1 MYRASTRQAAL
12 DARTAQRRRVQSL
25 LMGAPDPYTSIGE
38 RPGRALLAG
47 VGVGVLIA
55 VVLSVITMAGV
66 ARQAAK
72 EKEQAAAATRAA
84 AAPPAATARPG
95 TPPVT
100 GAAPAAEGVTR
111 DDSGAVTGGT
121 GGSADGEPVVV
132 AVVVRDGA
140 AACQREAT
148 EMDVEPRFTGGL
160 LRSIQV
166 SGFGPGCAGR
176 TGSIRVLGPGDEELA
191 ARSFEA
197 VQGLGERVSG
207 WDGLRRDQI
216 DRIVVAV

>member
-25 LMGAPDPYTSIGE
+25 LMGAPDPYTTIGE

-66 ARQAAK
+66 ARQTARA
-72 EKEQAAAATRAA
+72 KEQAAAATRAA
-84 AAPPAATARPG
+84 AAPSATTARPAA
-95 TPPVT
+95 PPAT
-100 GAAPAAEGVTR
+100 SATPAAEGVTR
-111 DDSGAVTGGT
+111 DETGAATG
-121 GGSADGEPVVV
+121 ADGEPVVV

-140 AACQREAT
+140 AACQREVAD
-148 EMDVEPRFTGGL
+148 MDVEPRFADGI

-176 TGSIRVLGPGDEELA
+176 TGSIRVLGPGEDELA
-191 ARSFEA
+191 ARTFDA
-197 VQGLGERVSG
+197 VPGLGERVSG
-207 WDGLRRDQI
+207 WDGLQRDQI